1 MPLSRLLEGAVA
13 DSSRPKVTLPKPVGD
28 TVSGTTRLSE
38 LRSRRN
44 QPEQPV
50 ASGSASKF
58 FQPKS
63 RRSTVAQKAE
73 SVHVDLVLDDESPLN
88 QENEDEGILDAQ
100 PSVIGSPATG
110 STGMSVPPSPFCS
123 TIFSSPVK
131 AESERAGSLVS
142 SPGGSDDQGDD
153 KRSIGG
159 FTSPF
164 GKNQDDFDRL
174 EVQPPTPS
182 PSLPEEARNLAII
195 APQTPQT
202 LETPQD
208 AEGEQRST
216 EVKQEPK
223 VEIDLSHFYAKEELV
238 ASPISLLS
246 DLESD
251 VEDTQRET
259 AEQVK
264 AREERQKQEVKAVAA
279 GWKAK
284 YTFAGAVSWRML
296 CIR

>member
-1 MPLSRLLEGAVA
+1 
-13 DSSRPKVTLPKPVGD
+13 
-28 TVSGTTRLSE
+28 
-38 LRSRRN
+38 
-44 QPEQPV
+44 
-50 ASGSASKF
+50 
-58 FQPKS
+58 
-63 RRSTVAQKAE
+63 
-73 SVHVDLVLDDESPLN
+73 LVLDDELPLN

-100 PSVIGSPATG
+100 PSVNGSPARG
-110 STGMSVPPSPFCS
+110 SAGISAPPSPVCS

-131 AESERAGSLVS
+131 VTSERAGSAVS
-142 SPGGSDDQGDD
+142 SPGGSDDQGND

-164 GKNQDDFDRL
+164 DKNQDDFDRL

-182 PSLPEEARNLAII
+182 PSPPEGSRNLAII

-202 LETPQD
+202 LPAPHV
-208 AEGEQRST
+208 AEGEQRKT
-216 EVKQEPK
+216 EIKQESK

-238 ASPISLLS
+238 TSPISLLS

-251 VEDTQRET
+251 VEDTQQET
-259 AEQVK
+259 AEQAT

-284 YTFAGAVSWRML
+284 YTFAGTVSSPCSVLR
-296 CIR
+296 